1 MKTNIYNELKG
12 KISELNKIND
22 EINLIE
28 WNKDDGPKFTSVEEM
43 KEFENKVN
51 NGELDYIFDE
61 ETTNTKGEMLKTEEI
76 TKDDYLFYIYT
87 YKRKNEFITYLT
99 IKDLKSNEILQNV
112 CGNVSNNKDDELSYN
127 KSLTNDIKNNT
138 IDHIFNKIITD
149 IDKNISELKKKY
161 EELTN
166 AS

>member
-1 MKTNIYNELKG
+1 MI
-12 KISELNKIND
+12 I
-22 EINLIE
+22 
-28 WNKDDGPKFTSVEEM
+28 
-43 KEFENKVN
+43 
-51 NGELDYIFDE
+51 
-61 ETTNTKGEMLKTEEI
+61 
-76 TKDDYLFYIYT
+76 LFYIYT

-112 CGNVSNNKDDELSYN
+112 CGNISNNKDDELSYN
-127 KSLTNDIKNNT
+127 ESLTNDIKNNT
-138 IDHIFNKIITD
+138 LDYIFNKIITD

>member
-1 MKTNIYNELKG
+1 MKADTYIVLKE
-12 KISELNKIND
+12 KISELNKLND
-22 EINLIE
+22 KINLIE

-43 KEFENKVN
+43 KEFENKVI

-61 ETTNTKGEMLKTEEI
+61 EITNTKGEMIKTEEI
-76 TKDDYLFYIYT
+76 TKDDFFFYVYT

-99 IKDLKSNEILQNV
+99 IKNLKSNEILQSV
-112 CGNVSNNKDDELSYN
+112 CGNISNNKDDELSYN
-127 KSLTNDIKNNT
+127 ENLTNDIKNNT
-138 IDHIFNKIITD
+138 LDYIFNRIITD
-149 IDKNISELKKKY
+149 VDKNISELKRKY

>member
-1 MKTNIYNELKG
+1 MKADTYIVLKE
-12 KISELNKIND
+12 KISELNKLND
-22 EINLIE
+22 EINLIK

-43 KEFENKVN
+43 KEFESKVIS
-51 NGELDYIFDE
+51 GELDYIFDDDIA
-61 ETTNTKGEMLKTEEI
+61 NTKGEMIKTEEI
-76 TKDDYLFYIYT
+76 TKDDFFFYVYT

-112 CGNVSNNKDDELSYN
+112 CGNISTNKDDELSYN
-127 KSLTNDIKNNT
+127 ETLTNIIKNNT
-138 IDHIFNKIITD
+138 LDNILNEIINE
-149 IDKNISELKKKY
+149 IDKNINNLKKKY